1 MHSQEDHP
9 GAASISRAGLV
20 ASDEPWVLGA
30 RADTADAAERAG
42 LARAVMILI
51 EQQPNW
57 ILLDTCHRAELY
69 GFGPPPDFGERVR
82 FVSGAEAVKHL
93 MRVAAGLD
101 SAIVGE
107 DEVLHQVRSALSVAL
122 AAKDLDRRLQR
133 LFEMAIAAGRRAR
146 AGRTAT
152 GGSLAQRAVGWLQQ
166 RSPLAGQSVLIAGAG
181 RMGSALAHCATRSGA
196 TIVVASRDAARAR
209 RLAQVHGGIG
219 VDLATGARLIH
230 DSVGVAVALAGQWDE
245 LKLATGELPPIADL
259 SAPTAIPASVRDRLD
274 GNYLNID
281 DLYVRSDLIPS
292 GYIEQAARLVET
304 KSAEYLAWLARA

>member
-1 MHSQEDHP
+1 M
-9 GAASISRAGLV
+9 
-20 ASDEPWVLGA
+20 
-30 RADTADAAERAG
+30 
-42 LARAVMILI
+42 MLI

-69 GFGPPPDFGERVR
+69 GFGTPPDFGERVR
-82 FVSGAEAVKHL
+82 FVRGTEAVKHL

-107 DEVLHQVRSALSVAL
+107 DEVLHQVRSALGIAL
-122 AAKDLDRRLQR
+122 AAKDLDSRLQR

-146 AGRTAT
+146 AGRTPT
-152 GGSLAQRAVGWLQQ
+152 GGSLAQRAMAWLRQ

-181 RMGSALAHCATRSGA
+181 RMGAALARSATRSGA
-196 TIVVASRDAARAR
+196 TIVVASRDATRAH
-209 RLAQVHGGIG
+209 RLAQVHSGIG

-230 DSVGVAVALAGQWDE
+230 DSVGVAVALAGQWNE
-245 LKLATGELPPIADL
+245 LKMATGELPPIADL
-259 SAPTAIPASVRDRLD
+259 SAPTAIPTSVRDRLD

-281 DLYVRSDLIPS
+281 DLYVRSDLIPT
-292 GYIEQAARLVET
+292 GYIGQAGRLVET